1 MEDLFN
7 TGASRFYTADGKEI
21 SEEEYI
27 ALTNQQT
34 GAAQEPAA
42 ETAVTA
48 AEVRG
53 GKRK

>member
-21 SEEEYI
+21 SEAEYI
-27 ALTNQQT
+27 ALTKKLT

-42 ETAVTA
+42 ETAATA
-48 AEVRG
+48 AEVKG